1 MSYVE
6 KNWGQIVISHVL
18 PVYTWLYEQSYID
31 NSNRVHVGASLYI
44 IYLSPRS

>member
-6 KNWGQIVISHVL
+6 KNWGQIVILHVL

-31 NSNRVHVGASLYI
+31 NSNRVGASLSI
-44 IYLSPRS
+44 